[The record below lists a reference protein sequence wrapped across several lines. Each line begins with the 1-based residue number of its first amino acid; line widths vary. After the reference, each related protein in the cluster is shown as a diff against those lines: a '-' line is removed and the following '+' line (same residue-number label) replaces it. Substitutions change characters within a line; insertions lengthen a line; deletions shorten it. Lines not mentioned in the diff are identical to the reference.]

1 LAVNQAQKG
10 EGMRTKIYIFITA
23 LLIGIALGYAWRM
36 AQVEPSLDKD
46 ISYIYSQNQR
56 LTRDLVAMDTRI
68 SLLEDQVLGI
78 QRKLKIR
85 R

>member
-1 LAVNQAQKG
+1 
-10 EGMRTKIYIFITA
+10 MRTKIYIFITA